1 MKGKEQEKYRNIYM
15 KKCIRQLK
23 FSRQGWLTR
32 SKEEYFIILKG
43 SIPQENFK
51 MINVCVL
58 NRRKSIKIKQ
68 NLAMK
73 RWYTY
78 KYTWRLL
85 HPSVWVEKKTVKK
98 MCKDEKDYNYI
109 NHIELIFHL

>member
-1 MKGKEQEKYRNIYM
+1 M

-32 SKEEYFIILKG
+32 SKEEYFIILKR
-43 SIPQENFK
+43 SIPQENF

-58 NRRKSIKIKQ
+58 NRRKSTKIKQ

-73 RWYTY
+73 R
-78 KYTWRLL
+78 
-85 HPSVWVEKKTVKK
+85 
-98 MCKDEKDYNYI
+98 
-109 NHIELIFHL
+109 